1 MKASDF
7 IVDEI
12 HNQGIN
18 KVFGY
23 IGGMV
28 AHLVDSIY
36 KNPNVEM
43 INTINE
49 QGAGFAAEGLAKVN
63 SVPSVAIA
71 TSGPGATNLITS
83 IADCYFDS
91 VPVLFITGQVNTYE
105 YKKYN
110 IKQSGFQE
118 TNIVDMVKPITKY
131 STMIT
136 DVSNLKYEI
145 QKAFY
150 IMQTGR
156 KGPVLLDIPMDI
168 QSAEI
173 NLDELHSFVKPDN
186 DVLNSQ
192 KNIDLQNIFMTA
204 KKPLI
209 LLGNGIKL
217 SNAVGVL
224 NDFLAEKEIPVVQS
238 LLGVGVVPYEYS
250 YNTGF
255 IGTYGNR
262 YGNIALSECDLLLV
276 LGSRLDI
283 RQTGSNIDLFK
294 SKTIIHVDIDI
305 NELKSDKFDK
315 IIIHSDL
322 KDFLSMIKNA
332 RFSDISEWKNRIIK
346 LKKLYSTKSKIFS
359 IPNIFLE
366 KVWDYSQENDIFLAD
381 VGQNQMWV
389 AQSAKI
395 KNNQKFITSGGHGSM
410 GFALPASIGTSFQN
424 RSIVITGD
432 GGVQMNIQEL
442 EIIKRRNLPIKIIVM
457 NNSNLGMVRTFQ
469 ELYFGGRYPST
480 VWDYSAP
487 DFALIAKSYG
497 IVSKTFNIE
506 NITDE
511 DIKAFMSD
519 NEPTLI
525 NILMPTNT
533 QVEPRLQFGNPINMQ
548 HPIIEEAQ

>member
-150 IMQTGR
+150 ITQTGR

-192 KNIDLQNIFMTA
+192 KNINLQNILMTA

-250 YNTGF
+250 YNAGF

-305 NELKSDKFDK
+305 NELQSDKFDK
-315 IIIHSDL
+315 IIIHSDI

-346 LKKLYSTKSKIFS
+346 LKNYIQPNLKIFQ
-359 IPNIFLE
+359 FL
-366 KVWDYSQENDIFLAD
+366 I
-381 VGQNQMWV
+381 
-389 AQSAKI
+389 
-395 KNNQKFITSGGHGSM
+395 
-410 GFALPASIGTSFQN
+410 
-424 RSIVITGD
+424 
-432 GGVQMNIQEL
+432 
-442 EIIKRRNLPIKIIVM
+442 
-457 NNSNLGMVRTFQ
+457 
-469 ELYFGGRYPST
+469 YF
-480 VWDYSAP
+480 
-487 DFALIAKSYG
+487 
-497 IVSKTFNIE
+497 
-506 NITDE
+506 
-511 DIKAFMSD
+511 
-519 NEPTLI
+519 
-525 NILMPTNT
+525 
-533 QVEPRLQFGNPINMQ
+533 
-548 HPIIEEAQ
+548 